1 MLVLFWKKYVP
12 YVVSH
17 GCMWWLSWFCT
28 IVVWK
33 TFYDITRTIVISVM
47 HRHVSLLT
55 LSKLWTVNDSGFRNN
70 EHDVKVLLKE
80 SLLDSLLNIISSYG
94 RKYFKNFMKVK
105 KNVIVNCMLFS
116 HTLLSAISSF
126 VLSFSG
132 LHQQF

>member
-1 MLVLFWKKYVP
+1 MCCFERNMFLMSCLMDACCGCHGFVP
-12 YVVSH
+12 
-17 GCMWWLSWFCT
+17 LSYG
-28 IVVWK
+28 K
-33 TFYDITRTIVISVM
+33 LFYDITRTIVISVM